1 MNSKF
6 VAIKNIQHKEMPE
19 KDFEYFCNLFE
30 NNIKED
36 LFLKANISLISI
48 NFIIFSH

>member
-6 VAIKNIQHKEMPE
+6 VAIKNILHNDIIKN
-19 KDFEYFCNLFE
+19 DFEYFCNLFE

-36 LFLKANISLISI
+36 LFLKANINLISK
-48 NFIIFSH
+48 